1 MSAGEVSLAFDLH
14 ERGLGETHSAQGVH
28 IQRLFLEARVEVR
41 VGIDLELGLAGVA
54 QVARA
59 ARIVRVAR
67 VARVAGIA
75 RVARVARVV
84 RTSLLPLVAREW
96 LRYQA
101 VKMMSARA

>member
-28 IQRLFLEARVEVR
+28 TQRLFLEARVEVR
-41 VGIDLELGLAGVA
+41 VEIDLELRLAGVA

-59 ARIVRVAR
+59 ARIVR